1 MTVTVDELVG
11 RFTAA
16 SNATL
21 LGKAGGRLVV
31 YKPTAGNR
39 PLWDFD
45 VATLAAREVLTF
57 EVATAMGLEVVPE
70 TTLGDGPFGP
80 GAVQAYV
87 EVDESFDPLPLVR
100 AADDRL
106 WPVAVLDLVVNN
118 ADRKLGH
125 LLLEEASGRLR
136 AIDHGLT
143 FHVEDKLRT
152 VLWGF
157 AGRPLPPALQDGL
170 RLLRA
175 ALDDGLSR
183 RVGELIGTAEADV
196 LSDRVDTLLRHPVH
210 PDPPG
215 DRPPI
220 PWPPY

>member
-1 MTVTVDELVG
+1 VTTVDELVG

-16 SNATL
+16 SNTTL
-21 LGKAGGRLVV
+21 LARAGGRLVV

-45 VATLAAREVLTF
+45 VTTLAAREVLTY
-57 EVATAMGLEVVPE
+57 EVALTMGIDAVPE
-70 TTLGDGPFGP
+70 TTMGDGPYGP

-87 EVDESFDPLPLVR
+87 EIEETFDPLPLVR
-100 AADDRL
+100 AADGVL

-125 LLLEEASGRLR
+125 LLSERGTGRLR

-143 FHVEDKLRT
+143 FHVDDKLRT

-157 AGRPLPPALQDGL
+157 AGCAVPPELQDGL
-170 RLLRA
+170 QALRS
-175 ALDDGLSR
+175 ALEGDLGR
-183 RVGELIGTAEADV
+183 RALELVGPAEAEA
-196 LSDRVDTLLRHPVH
+196 LSARVEGLLADPIH
-210 PDPPG
+210 PDPPD